1 MLATVFYMQP
11 LGQCLANIVAI
22 IATASSHRYIS
33 HDSDPSHCVGDC
45 METTDKIWR
54 WIVGLGAV
62 SPALALLA
70 RLFIPESP
78 RYLFE
83 VEMDSHTAQENANK
97 YFTNPTDPFQE
108 PDQDDEGSNHFE
120 GAVESLCPRDADGG
134 DFAAQEGSIS
144 MEKLSRRQDQV
155 LGGGP
160 PMSIANGHAVTPP
173 TGDPD
178 AIKASPRLCTDSLMP
193 RNPGTQET
201 TSKGGYTRS
210 SPGSSIGKDDV
221 VVETHS
227 VVPLVNHN
235 GQCDDDREQP
245 RLAPSQQLN
254 EPTGNDNDVS
264 GASRNPQENTR
275 ARKASWKEFWKGF
288 HDFLFKPDSPNVSES
303 EGENIPPQLDGHVEP
318 NGSAAPER
326 HWTDGNWTDL
336 AGTSQAWFLLDFS
349 YYFLGVNSWKAIANV
364 WDTPAYTS
372 VYQLVI
378 QFSWRAL
385 VSVSVSSMI
394 GGALFIA
401 MAKYRH
407 NLQTYGFLTLAAFLI
422 AVGATFVTLLG
433 GRYFAAIIVL
443 YFFTQLFFDL
453 GKCCLVPLLMVND
466 KKLILL
472 SGPNTSTFIV
482 RWHSSDSTR
491 HSSNPF

>member
-11 LGQCLANIVAI
+11 VGQILANTVAI
-22 IATASSHRYIS
+22 IATALSHRYIS
-33 HDSDPSHCVGDC
+33 HDSDPSNCVGDC

-62 SPALALLA
+62 LPALALLA

-78 RYLFE
+78 RYLLE
-83 VEMDSHTAQENANK
+83 VEKDSHTAQENANK

-108 PDQDDEGSNHFE
+108 PDQDDEGPNHPE
-120 GAVESLCPRDADGG
+120 GAAEPPVPGDADGG
-134 DFAAQEGSIS
+134 EFTAQEGLIP
-144 MEKLSRRQDQV
+144 MERLSRRQDQV
-155 LGGGP
+155 LSDGP
-160 PMSIANGHAVTPP
+160 RMSMASDHAVTPP

-178 AIKASPRLCTDSLMP
+178 AIEACPQPSTDYLMP
-193 RNPGTQET
+193 SNPGTREAT
-201 TSKGGYTRS
+201 PNGGDTRF
-210 SPGSSIGKDDV
+210 SPGSSIGKSDV

-227 VVPLVNHN
+227 VVPSINYN
-235 GQCDDDREQP
+235 GQCDDGREQP

-264 GASRNPQENTR
+264 GASRNPQENTETR
-275 ARKASWKEFWKGF
+275 RASWKEFRKGF
-288 HDFLFKPDSPNVSES
+288 HEFLFKPDSPNMSES
-303 EGENIPPQLDGHVEP
+303 EGENISPQFGHVEP
-318 NGSAAPER
+318 NGSAAPGR

-336 AGTSQAWFLLDFS
+336 AGTSLAWFLLDFS
-349 YYFLGVNSWKAIANV
+349 FYFLGINSWKVIANV

-372 VYQLVI
+372 VYQFVI

-401 MAKYRH
+401 MAKYRY
-407 NLQTYGFLTLAAFLI
+407 NLQTYGFLILAAFLI

-453 GKCCLVPLLMVND
+453 GKYSV
-466 KKLILL
+466 
-472 SGPNTSTFIV
+472 
-482 RWHSSDSTR
+482 
-491 HSSNPF
+491 